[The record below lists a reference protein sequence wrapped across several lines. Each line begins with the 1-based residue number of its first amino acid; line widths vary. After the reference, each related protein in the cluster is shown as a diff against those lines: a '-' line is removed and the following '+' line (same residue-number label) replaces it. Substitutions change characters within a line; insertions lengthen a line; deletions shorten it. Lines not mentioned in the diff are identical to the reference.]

1 VLLLVT
7 DGDGAQVAAAAL
19 FVAGAATDGLDGYL
33 ARRWDNR
40 TRTGAWL
47 DPLADKVFVLAT
59 VITLSALG
67 RFPWWATAIVFVRE
81 ASISI
86 LRVILGLR
94 GKSLPASRGAKAKT
108 LTQVLAITLYVLPL
122 GSWADG
128 LRLGVLV
135 VALALTVVTGLQYG
149 AEAAGWLRTNPR
161 AAGEVAGRS
170 GP

>member
-1 VLLLVT
+1 M
-7 DGDGAQVAAAAL
+7 
-19 FVAGAATDGLDGYL
+19 AGAATDGLDGYL

-59 VITLSALG
+59 VITLSALD
-67 RFPWWATAIVFVRE
+67 RFPWWATAIIFVRE
-81 ASISI
+81 AAISI

-122 GSWADG
+122 GTWADG
-128 LRLGVLV
+128 VRLGVLV
-135 VALALTVVTGLQYG
+135 VALVLTVATGLQYA
-149 AEAAGWLRTNPR
+149 AEAAGWLRANPR
-161 AAGEVAGRS
+161 PAGEAAGRP